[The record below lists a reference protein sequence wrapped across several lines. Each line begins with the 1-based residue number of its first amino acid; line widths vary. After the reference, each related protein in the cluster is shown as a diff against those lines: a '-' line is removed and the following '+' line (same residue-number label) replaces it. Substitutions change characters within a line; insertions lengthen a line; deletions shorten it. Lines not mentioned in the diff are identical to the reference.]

1 MNNIIKYNFKLISKN
16 IKKKYNIKIS
26 DINKINNLIFKNIT
40 NLKKFNIKSNRYQ
53 LYTDMSNYKYL
64 IIQKK
69 LKFNYALK
77 IN

>member
-1 MNNIIKYNFKLISKN
+1 MNNIIKYNFKLINKN
-16 IKKKYNIKIS
+16 IKKKYDIKIS

-40 NLKKFNIKSNRYQ
+40 NLKNFNIKSNRYQ
-53 LYTDMSNYKYL
+53 LYTDINNYKYV